1 MKKILILILFFFNLA
16 CKQNAKRVD
25 VESQLK
31 KTMSEFLY
39 KTVNNDSSK
48 VTFEIEELIYF
59 KDPEFYE
66 CEFKVKMKQ
75 ANHDTTDIMK
85 ARIAKDFSKVV
96 RMS

>member
-1 MKKILILILFFFNLA
+1 MNKFYIFLISIFVLS
-16 CKQNAKRVD
+16 CKQKAKPVD
-25 VESQLK
+25 VESQLR

-48 VTFEIEELIYF
+48 VKFEIQGLIYF
-59 KDPEFYE
+59 RDPEFYE